1 MHVKSSHSS
10 TTRLSDT
17 NTPISVSLDR
27 RGCLVGGTSDSRD
40 SGDGDRRH
48 EVGGRVIEL
57 EDGTDTGLE
66 ASVTEQVA
74 ASDVLCFK
82 NIFKI
87 STYSYVLYYL
97 YLSC

>member
-10 TTRLSDT
+10 TT

-27 RGCLVGGTSDSRD
+27 RGCLVGGTLDSRD

-66 ASVTEQVA
+66 ASDTEQVA

-87 STYSYVLYYL
+87 STYSYALYYL